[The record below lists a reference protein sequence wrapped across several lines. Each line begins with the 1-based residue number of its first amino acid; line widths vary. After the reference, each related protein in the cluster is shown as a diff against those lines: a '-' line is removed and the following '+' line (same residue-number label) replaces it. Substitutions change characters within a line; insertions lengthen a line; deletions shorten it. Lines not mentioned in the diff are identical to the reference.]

1 MLSCNTKK
9 TTTIIKRL
17 GGPTVVALRLGIRP
31 QAVSLWIKKDRIPA
45 ERVPQLES
53 FSSEL
58 GLSLRAEQMRKDVD
72 WAALRCACA
81 T

>member
-1 MLSCNTKK
+1 
-9 TTTIIKRL
+9 
-17 GGPTVVALRLGIRP
+17 VVALRLGIRP

-45 ERVPQLES
+45 ERVPQLER
-53 FSSEL
+53 FASEL
-58 GLSLRAEQMRKDVD
+58 GLPLRAEQMRKDVD